1 MNMVSVT
8 SSKLVNVG
16 FDSSAMILRIE
27 FKDGVYEYFGVPE
40 RIYNE
45 LMEAD
50 SKGIYFKRYI
60 KDRYRFVRV

>member
-16 FDSSAMILRIE
+16 FDPSAMILRIE

-45 LMEAD
+45 LMETD

>member
-16 FDSSAMILRIE
+16 FDPSAMILRIE
-27 FKDGVYEYFGVPE
+27 FRDGVFEYFGVPE
-40 RIYNE
+40 RIYID

-60 KDRYRFVRV
+60 KDRFRFVRV

>member
-8 SSKLVNVG
+8 SSKLTHVG

-27 FKDGVYEYFGVPE
+27 FKDGVFEYYGVPE
-40 RIYNE
+40 RVYNE

-60 KDRYRFVRV
+60 KDRFRFVRV